1 MQREEAGEGREP
13 RRATPGRVTKRALG
27 RGQRWPGMEGTAGA
41 SHDLGLQSGHWP
53 ALRAAR
59 GITVLTDA
67 STGPRKPD
75 APNKGTLAFCCRL
88 VRSHH
93 VLGPFQLKP
102 GHLTYLKT
110 PDLP

>member
-13 RRATPGRVTKRALG
+13 QESHPRQSHQAGAGPGAAVAG
-27 RGQRWPGMEGTAGA
+27 NGGHAGA
-41 SHDLGLQSGHWP
+41 SHDLGLQSGHRP
-53 ALRAAR
+53 TLRADR
-59 GITVLTDA
+59 GVAVLTDA

-102 GHLTYLKT
+102 RHLTYLKS
-110 PDLP
+110 PYLP

>member
-1 MQREEAGEGREP
+1 MRVGSP

-27 RGQRWPGMEGTAGA
+27 RGQRWLGMEGPAGA
-41 SHDLGLQSGHWP
+41 SHDPGLQSGHRP
-53 ALRAAR
+53 TLKADR
-59 GITVLTDA
+59 GVAVLMDA

-75 APNKGTLAFCCRL
+75 APHKGTLAFCCRL

-102 GHLTYLKT
+102 RHLPYLKI